1 MIDPMTSRLAQVQH
15 QERLQTAAEA
25 RQHRAMSVAA
35 DTLIARLRQVIGKQL
50 MGLNQRMR
58 ASVVLAKVYR

>member
-1 MIDPMTSRLAQVQH
+1 MIDPMISRLAQVQH

-25 RQHRAMSVAA
+25 RQHRATNVAA
-35 DTLIARLRQVIGKQL
+35 SSLIDRLRQVIRKQL

-58 ASVVLAKVYR
+58 ASVMLAKVYR

>member
-25 RQHRAMSVAA
+25 RQHRATNVAA
-35 DTLIARLRQVIGKQL
+35 DNLIDRLRQLIGKQL
-50 MGLNQRMR
+50 KDLNQRMR
-58 ASVVLAKVYR
+58 ASVMLAKVYG